1 MKLNKKKF
9 FKYIGFIGVG
19 AILTYSAIENFAFGN
34 SGNEAK
40 HHKEVVDLK
49 PISTT
54 PNYAKVYNKETEIL
68 DSLVSRKAKVYDI
81 NGSVLVAYKDQ
92 IIYQKDFGYKNP
104 IKKEPL
110 APGLSFQLASVSK
123 QFTAASILKL
133 YEDGKID
140 IDQPVKTYL
149 PEFRF
154 EDITVRNLLKHRS
167 GLWNYMYLTERYWD
181 SELAPDNLEVVDL
194 INSFENRLN
203 FSPGKHFNYSNTGY
217 VVLGAIVE
225 KVSKKSFQNYLKDS
239 FFLPHCLDETFIDLN
254 EKNKTAV
261 LNGYQPYGRS
271 YIKLPAG
278 FHNNAFGDK
287 GIYASAND
295 LFKWFKKLKN
305 GEILS
310 PESVDLMFGKNISEE
325 DPDYG
330 MGFRLKN
337 EDGERI
343 IYHNGLWDGF
353 RNGLEF
359 HPDEDLVFIVLT
371 HTQNK
376 RKRYFQDYLI
386 DMTKNLMSLN
396 TTEEIAQL

>member
-9 FKYIGFIGVG
+9 FKYVGFFGVG
-19 AILTYSAIENFAFGN
+19 AIITYSTLENFAFGN
-34 SGNEAK
+34 SGSEAK

-49 PISTT
+49 PIVKV
-54 PNYAKVYNKETEIL
+54 PNYAEIYQKETEIL
-68 DSLVSRKAKVYDI
+68 DSLVTRKAKVYDI

-92 IIYQKDFGYKNP
+92 IIYQKDFGYQNP

-110 APGLSFQLASVSK
+110 KPGMSFQLASVSK

-133 YEDGKID
+133 YEEGKID
-140 IDQPVKTYL
+140 INEPVKSYL
-149 PEFRF
+149 PDFRF
-154 EDITVRNLLKHRS
+154 ENITVKNLLKHRS
-167 GLWNYMYLTERYWD
+167 GLWNYMYLTERYWE
-181 SELAPDNLEVVDL
+181 SEIAPDNLEVVNL
-194 INSFENRLN
+194 INGFENRLN
-203 FSPGKHFNYSNTGY
+203 FSPGKHFSYSNTGY
-217 VVLGAIVE
+217 VVLGALVE
-225 KVSKKSFQNYLKDS
+225 KISNKPLKDYLNDT
-239 FFLPHCLDETFIDLN
+239 FFLPHCLDETFVDLN
-254 EKNKTAV
+254 ERNETAV

-287 GIYASAND
+287 GVYASSKD
-295 LFKWFKKLKN
+295 LFKWFTKLKN
-305 GEILS
+305 GEILKS
-310 PESVDLMFGKNISEE
+310 ETVDLMFGNNITDE

-337 EDGERI
+337 EDNQRI
-343 IYHNGLWDGF
+343 VYHNGLWDGF

-376 RKRYFQDYLI
+376 RKRYFQNYLI
-386 DMTKNLMSLN
+386 EMTKNLMPLHK
-396 TTEEIAQL
+396 EEIAQL

>member
-9 FKYIGFIGVG
+9 FKFIGIIG
-19 AILTYSAIENFAFGN
+19 ITAFLTYSTIESLAFGN
-34 SGNEAK
+34 SEDK
-40 HHKEVVDLK
+40 SKSQKELVDLK
-49 PISTT
+49 PIVKS
-54 PNYAKVYNKETEIL
+54 PNYAKVFKKETVIL

-110 APGLSFQLASVSK
+110 TPGMSFQLASVSK

-133 YEDGKID
+133 HEEGNID
-140 IDQPVKTYL
+140 INKPVKNYL
-149 PEFRF
+149 PDFRF
-154 EDITVRNLLKHRS
+154 EDITVKNLLKHRS

-181 SELAPDNLEVVDL
+181 SEIAPDNLEVIDL

-203 FSPGKHFNYSNTGY
+203 FSPGKHFSYSNTGY

-225 KVSKKSFQNYLKDS
+225 KVSGKTLKDYLKDT
-239 FFLPHCLDETFIDLN
+239 FFLPHCLDETFINLN
-254 EKNKTAV
+254 EKNQTEV

-271 YIKLPAG
+271 YVKLPAG

-287 GIYASAND
+287 GVYASSND
-295 LFKWFKKLKN
+295 LFMWFTKLKN
-305 GEILS
+305 GEILK
-310 PESVDLMFGKNISEE
+310 PETVDLMFGNDLKNE

-337 EDGERI
+337 EDNERI

-353 RNGLEF
+353 RNGLEY
-359 HPDEDLVFIVLT
+359 HPNEDLVFIVLT

-386 DMTKNLMSLN
+386 EMTKNLISLDK
-396 TTEEIAQL
+396 EKIAKL